1 MYIQNEIKKKGFAMD
16 FQRVLTTE
24 DNQGRE
30 PLDYSKVK
38 IGAKR
43 LEDAII
49 KLGTLKRTHP
59 EYTNKEVVLSA
70 IRDGDI
76 DKMREISRFFY
87 KVSGIY
93 PRLCRHMAFL
103 YKYDWTVDCHIADKK
118 KVQQNFIIV

>member
-1 MYIQNEIKKKGFAMD
+1 MD
-16 FQRVLTTE
+16 FQRVLTTD
-24 DNQGRE
+24 DNLGRE

-59 EYTNKEVVLSA
+59 EYTNKDVVLNA

-103 YKYDWTVDCHIADKK
+103 YKYDWMIVPHIHDKK
-118 KVQQNFIIV
+118 VKKEKVITNFNNCL